1 MSIPSRGRT
10 AHVDTFTRDH
20 LPPIE
25 QQPVYL
31 FDLPELQF
39 PPQLNCAVEL
49 LDKAVERGW
58 GDRPCIL
65 GPNAL
70 RWTYAELQRQA
81 DAVAHVL
88 VREMDVKPGQRVL
101 LRAPNNAMLAAAGS
115 A

>member
-39 PPQLNCAVEL
+39 PPQLNCAAEI
-49 LDKAVERGW
+49 LDAAIARGW
-58 GDRPCIL
+58 GGRPCIV
-65 GPNAL
+65 GPGV
-70 RWTYAELQRQA
+70 RWTYANIA
-81 DAVAHVL
+81 L
-88 VREMDVKPGQRVL
+88 VRREHLPLFTKDLDDPIGAARCPL
-101 LRAPNNAMLAAAGS
+101 LAVG
-115 A
+115 